1 MKKQSGAI
9 KIAQWSVSILLSLL
23 IFFFLGEVYKIGIF
37 SKLIISL
44 LSCVFFIHQWKKS
57 FFRFML
63 LALTGIFL
71 FISLEISFDSS
82 EWLFFTIS
90 IVVSYAI
97 IFLYEKNKV
106 DIRYALLL
114 LLVVFITWIILG
126 FNVTYRD
133 EWIIENLLNVPF
145 IILLLIFSKY
155 FKLSKLSYV
164 LIFVFMMLNEIGSHY
179 TYAEVPFGFWLQNVL
194 GLSRNHYD
202 RIVHFCFGFLFA
214 YPFREVFMRIG
225 KTKGWWALLIPIIT
239 ILGLAG
245 VYEVIEWGAAE
256 VFGGD
261 LGVAYLGTQGDV
273 WDAQK
278 DIALAGIGAIIAMLI
293 TMIVLLSYKW
303 KAYTKELGESFKIHD
318 PNPLGE
324 HAIDRMKKRK

>member
-1 MKKQSGAI
+1 MKKESQVV
-9 KIAQWSVSILLSLL
+9 KITRFSVSIILALL
-23 IFFFLGEVYKIGIF
+23 IFFFLGEAYKIDLLA
-37 SKLIISL
+37 KLIISL
-44 LSCVFFIHQWKKS
+44 LSCASFIHQWKKG
-57 FFRFML
+57 FFNFML
-63 LALTGIFL
+63 LFLTGFFL
-71 FISLEISFDSS
+71 FVSLEISFNSS
-82 EWLFFTIS
+82 AYLFFLIS
-90 IVVSYAI
+90 VAFSYFV
-97 IFLYEKNKV
+97 IFLYNQKKE
-106 DIRYALLL
+106 DMRYALLL
-114 LLVVFITWIILG
+114 LLVVFVTWIILG

-133 EWIIENLLNVPF
+133 EWIIENLLNIPF
-145 IILLLIFSKY
+145 IILLLVFSKY

-179 TYAEVPFGFWLQNVL
+179 TYAEGPFGFWLQNFL

-261 LGVAYLGTQGDV
+261 LGVAYLGTQGEV

-303 KAYTKELGESFKIHD
+303 KEYTKELGESFKIHD

>member
-90 IVVSYAI
+90 IVVSYLV
-97 IFLYEKNKV
+97 IFLYDQDKK
-106 DIRYALLL
+106 DMRYALLL

-155 FKLSKLSYV
+155 FKLSKLSYI

-179 TYAEVPFGFWLQNVL
+179 TYAEVPFGFWLQDFL

-303 KAYTKELGESFKIHD
+303 KEYTKELGESFKIHD

>member
-23 IFFFLGEVYKIGIF
+23 IFLFLGEVYKIGIF

-90 IVVSYAI
+90 IVVSYLV
-97 IFLYEKNKV
+97 IFLYDQDKK
-106 DIRYALLL
+106 DMRYALLL

-155 FKLSKLSYV
+155 FKLSKLSYI

-179 TYAEVPFGFWLQNVL
+179 TYAEVPFGFWLQDFL

-303 KAYTKELGESFKIHD
+303 KEYTKELGESFKIHD

>member
-90 IVVSYAI
+90 IVVSYLV
-97 IFLYEKNKV
+97 IFLYDQDKK
-106 DIRYALLL
+106 DMRYALLL

-155 FKLSKLSYV
+155 FKLSKLSYI

-179 TYAEVPFGFWLQNVL
+179 TYAEVPFGFWLQDFL

-225 KTKGWWALLIPIIT
+225 KTKGWWALLIPTIT

-303 KAYTKELGESFKIHD
+303 KEYTKELGESFKIHD

>member
-1 MKKQSGAI
+1 
-9 KIAQWSVSILLSLL
+9 
-23 IFFFLGEVYKIGIF
+23 
-37 SKLIISL
+37 
-44 LSCVFFIHQWKKS
+44 
-57 FFRFML
+57 ML

-90 IVVSYAI
+90 IVVSYLV
-97 IFLYEKNKV
+97 IFLYDQDKK
-106 DIRYALLL
+106 DMRYALLL

-155 FKLSKLSYV
+155 FKLSKLSYI

-179 TYAEVPFGFWLQNVL
+179 TYAEVPFGFWLQDFL

-303 KAYTKELGESFKIHD
+303 KEYTKELGESFKIHD

>member
-1 MKKQSGAI
+1 
-9 KIAQWSVSILLSLL
+9 
-23 IFFFLGEVYKIGIF
+23 
-37 SKLIISL
+37 
-44 LSCVFFIHQWKKS
+44 
-57 FFRFML
+57 
-63 LALTGIFL
+63 
-71 FISLEISFDSS
+71 
-82 EWLFFTIS
+82 
-90 IVVSYAI
+90 
-97 IFLYEKNKV
+97 
-106 DIRYALLL
+106 
-114 LLVVFITWIILG
+114 
-126 FNVTYRD
+126 
-133 EWIIENLLNVPF
+133 
-145 IILLLIFSKY
+145 
-155 FKLSKLSYV
+155 
-164 LIFVFMMLNEIGSHY
+164 MMLNEIGSHY
-179 TYAEVPFGFWLQNVL
+179 TYAEVPFGFWLQDFL

-303 KAYTKELGESFKIHD
+303 KEYTKELGESFQIHIPKISRINIIAFCHRIV
-318 PNPLGE
+318 LGSYHIFE
-324 HAIDRMKKRK
+324 FGI